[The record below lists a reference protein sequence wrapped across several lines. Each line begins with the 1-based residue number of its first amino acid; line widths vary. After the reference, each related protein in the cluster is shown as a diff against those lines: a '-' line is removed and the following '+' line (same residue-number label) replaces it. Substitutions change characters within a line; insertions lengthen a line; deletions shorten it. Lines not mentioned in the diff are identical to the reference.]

1 MTVTTQQFT
10 STPVSPRTH
19 AVLSALRSVVALDR
33 LEVPALIA
41 PTMPDDYAEVKA
53 GLHRMA
59 AVFID
64 PARAE
69 GKRTG
74 VDDVARELGAVFAQA
89 ARKGMPFAALPAA
102 MLFDETLAKF
112 RADQTR
118 YLHASDAHA
127 ARQVEAIQVWLNDVL
142 AVLTVR
148 GLLGADVVQDA
159 SAAGN
164 KTMAAT
170 ALDLVAREK
179 LTKAGSADLPVLA
192 AGRGLMVLQAAG
204 VDPAELELSDLEALV
219 ALAGAEIIPATL
231 PGAGL
236 SAADL
241 SLRAGT
247 SLVKVSTRGAV
258 LYREA
263 ETQGGR
269 SMLPHSVLIAA
280 SEAAREQLQGEISER
295 LSRTPHS
302 FQGATVGNS
311 SLDRSR
317 RTMHSGGLGAYAATL
332 A

>member
-1 MTVTTQQFT
+1 MTATIKQTH
-10 STPVSPRTH
+10 VSPRTR

-33 LEVPALIA
+33 LEVPVLSA

-112 RADQTR
+112 RADQAQ

-159 SAAGN
+159 SVAGN
-164 KTMAAT
+164 KTMAPPLWT
-170 ALDLVAREK
+170 W
-179 LTKAGSADLPVLA
+179 
-192 AGRGLMVLQAAG
+192 
-204 VDPAELELSDLEALV
+204 
-219 ALAGAEIIPATL
+219 
-231 PGAGL
+231 
-236 SAADL
+236 
-241 SLRAGT
+241 
-247 SLVKVSTRGAV
+247 
-258 LYREA
+258 
-263 ETQGGR
+263 
-269 SMLPHSVLIAA
+269 
-280 SEAAREQLQGEISER
+280 
-295 LSRTPHS
+295 
-302 FQGATVGNS
+302 
-311 SLDRSR
+311 
-317 RTMHSGGLGAYAATL
+317 
-332 A
+332 